1 MILIIYFY
9 ILKIFLYSNIKNNFL
24 KIKNIILIY
33 FQVKNT
39 LKKTISTPT
48 NTLYKTSIEYQWL
61 VVN

>member
-9 ILKIFLYSNIKNNFL
+9 ILKIFLYINIKNNFL

-39 LKKTISTPT
+39 LKNNYIYAHKHTLQDIYQISM
-48 NTLYKTSIEYQWL
+48 TSG
-61 VVN
+61 